1 MTIKPKLIY
10 KLFIA
15 VMLTQSITA
24 NAGSPVKTLKKVG
37 ALLDTLS
44 VKGVDRN
51 YIDAPKEPWQI
62 IVKGNINQSDLK
74 MRATG
79 DIDIVSYEAEPRLKT
94 EPSKYIGLWAGYRGY
109 GLGYTINTGGD
120 KGSYFTVGA
129 TGGSYGVNVRVHS
142 FENNRPSFSF
152 STDFDD
158 LINEDIDI
166 EEEDVELEDPIRVH
180 TVIADA
186 YYLFNGKRFSY
197 AAAYDQSVIQKKS
210 AGSIMA
216 GAMFYY
222 GKIDYATKNNAEL
235 IYLMRGLGK
244 VKLWQGSVGAG
255 YAYNWVPVKGLLVN
269 AMAMPMLTLVNRIKV
284 YAFKTNVEDVLN
296 QYEDDEYPSD
306 EELLAQY
313 VITPLAR
320 KSYNSGIAVNFDAR
334 ISVTYNFGRYFV
346 NAYGQFNNFRYTHED
361 NRGRLNDWFVNAA
374 FGVRL

>member
-15 VMLTQSITA
+15 VLLTQSITA

-79 DIDIVSYEAEPRLKT
+79 DIDIVSYKAEPRLKT

-255 YAYNWVPVKGLLVN
+255 YAYNWVPVKGLLIN

-296 QYEDDEYPSD
+296 QYENDEYPSD

-313 VITPLAR
+313 EITPLAR
-320 KSYNSGIAVNFDAR
+320 KSYNSGMAVNFDAR

-361 NRGRLNDWFVNAA
+361 NHGRLNDWFVNAA

>member
-15 VMLTQSITA
+15 VLLTQSITA

-79 DIDIVSYEAEPRLKT
+79 DIDIVSYKAEPRLKT

-158 LINEDIDI
+158 LINEDIDL
-166 EEEDVELEDPIRVH
+166 EEEEVELEDPIRVH

-284 YAFKTNVEDVLN
+284 YAFKTNVEDVMN

-313 VITPLAR
+313 EITPLAR

>member
-1 MTIKPKLIY
+1 MNNNSKLIY

-15 VMLTQSITA
+15 VMLIQSITA
-24 NAGSPVKTLKKVG
+24 TAGSPVRIFKKVG
-37 ALLDTLS
+37 AFIDTLS

-51 YIDAPKEPWQI
+51 YIDAPEKPWQI

-74 MRATG
+74 MNASG
-79 DIDIVSYEAEPRLKT
+79 NIDFVSYTAEPRLKT

-158 LINEDIDI
+158 LINEDIDF
-166 EEEDVELEDPIRVH
+166 EEEEVELEDPIRVH

-284 YAFKTNVEDVLN
+284 YTFKTNVEEMLDL
-296 QYEDDEYPSD
+296 YEDEDPSD

-313 VITPLAR
+313 EITPLTR

-334 ISVTYNFGRYFV
+334 VSVTYNFGRYFV
-346 NAYGQFNNFRYTHED
+346 NAYGQFNNFRYNHEE
-361 NRGRLNDWFVNAA
+361 NHGHLNDWFVNAA

>member
-15 VMLTQSITA
+15 VLLTQSITA

-79 DIDIVSYEAEPRLKT
+79 DIDIVSYKAEPRLKT

-284 YAFKTNVEDVLN
+284 YAFKTNVEDVMN

>member
-24 NAGSPVKTLKKVG
+24 NAGSPIKTLKKVG

-79 DIDIVSYEAEPRLKT
+79 DIDIVSYKAEPRLKT

-120 KGSYFTVGA
+120 KGSYFTIGA

-222 GKIDYATKNNAEL
+222 GKIDFATKNNAEL

-255 YAYNWVPVKGLLVN
+255 YAYNWVPVKGLLIN

-284 YAFKTNVEDVLN
+284 YAFKTNVEDVMN

>member
-79 DIDIVSYEAEPRLKT
+79 DIDIVSYKAEPRLKT

-158 LINEDIDI
+158 LINEDIDL
-166 EEEDVELEDPIRVH
+166 EEEEVELEDPIRVH
-180 TVIADA
+180 TAIADA

-255 YAYNWVPVKGLLVN
+255 YAYNWVPVKGLLIN

-284 YAFKTNVEDVLN
+284 YAFKTNVEDVMN

>member
-79 DIDIVSYEAEPRLKT
+79 DIDIVSYKAEPRLKT

-284 YAFKTNVEDVLN
+284 YAFKTNVEDVMN

-313 VITPLAR
+313 EITPLTR

>member
-1 MTIKPKLIY
+1 MNKNQKLIY

-15 VMLTQSITA
+15 VMLIQSITA
-24 NAGSPVKTLKKVG
+24 TAGSPVRIFKKVG
-37 ALLDTLS
+37 AFIDTLS

-51 YIDAPKEPWQI
+51 YIDAPEKPWQI

-74 MRATG
+74 MNASG
-79 DIDIVSYEAEPRLKT
+79 NIDFVSYTAEPRLKT
-94 EPSKYIGLWAGYRGY
+94 DPSRYIGLWAGYRGY

-120 KGSYFTVGA
+120 RGSYFTIGA
-129 TGGSYGVNVRVHS
+129 TGGAYGVNVRFHS
-142 FENNRPSFSF
+142 FENSAPTIRLKFSIDGE
-152 STDFDD
+152 SDD
-158 LINEDIDI
+158 TSLD
-166 EEEDVELEDPIRVH
+166 EEEAALEDPIRVR
-180 TVIADA
+180 TIIADA
-186 YYLFNGKRFSY
+186 YYMFNGKRFSY
-197 AAAYDQSVIQKKS
+197 AAAYDQSVIQKRS
-210 AGSIMA
+210 AGSLMA
-216 GAMFYY
+216 GAMYY
-222 GKIDYATKNNAEL
+222 HGNIDFATKSNAEL

-284 YAFKTNVEDVLN
+284 YAFKTNVEDVMN

-313 VITPLAR
+313 VITPLTR

>member
-24 NAGSPVKTLKKVG
+24 NAGSPIKTLKKVG

-79 DIDIVSYEAEPRLKT
+79 DIDIVSYKAEPRLKT

-158 LINEDIDI
+158 LINEDIDL
-166 EEEDVELEDPIRVH
+166 EEEEVELEDPIRVH

-284 YAFKTNVEDVLN
+284 YAFKTNVEDVMN

-313 VITPLAR
+313 VITPLTR

>member
-15 VMLTQSITA
+15 VLLTQSITA

-79 DIDIVSYEAEPRLKT
+79 DIDIVSYKAEPRLKT

-255 YAYNWVPVKGLLVN
+255 YAYNWIPVKGLLVN

-284 YAFKTNVEDVLN
+284 YAFKTNVEDVMN

-313 VITPLAR
+313 VITPLTR

>member
-15 VMLTQSITA
+15 VLLTQSITA
-24 NAGSPVKTLKKVG
+24 NAGSPVKILKKVG
-37 ALLDTLS
+37 ALLDTMS

-79 DIDIVSYEAEPRLKT
+79 DIDIVSYKAEPRLKT

-142 FENNRPSFSF
+142 FENNRPSFRF

-158 LINEDIDI
+158 LNDDIDI

-222 GKIDYATKNNAEL
+222 SKIDFATKNNAEL

-284 YAFKTNVEDVLN
+284 YAFKTNVEDVLT

-313 VITPLAR
+313 EITPLAR

-361 NRGRLNDWFVNAA
+361 NHGRLNDWFVNAA

>member
-15 VMLTQSITA
+15 VLLTQSITA
-24 NAGSPVKTLKKVG
+24 NAGSPIKTLKKVG

-79 DIDIVSYEAEPRLKT
+79 DIDIVSYKAEPRLKT

-284 YAFKTNVEDVLN
+284 YAFKTNVEDVMN

-313 VITPLAR
+313 VITPLTR

>member
-15 VMLTQSITA
+15 VLLTQSITA

-79 DIDIVSYEAEPRLKT
+79 DIDIVSYKAEPRLKT

-158 LINEDIDI
+158 LINDDIDL
-166 EEEDVELEDPIRVH
+166 EEEEVELEDPIRVH

-284 YAFKTNVEDVLN
+284 YAFKTNVEDVMN

>member
-15 VMLTQSITA
+15 VLLTQSITA

-79 DIDIVSYEAEPRLKT
+79 DIDIVSYKAEPRLKT

-158 LINEDIDI
+158 LINEDIDL
-166 EEEDVELEDPIRVH
+166 EEEEVELEDPIRVH

-284 YAFKTNVEDVLN
+284 YAFKTNVEDVMN

-313 VITPLAR
+313 VITPLTR

-334 ISVTYNFGRYFV
+334 VSVTYNFGRYFV

>member
-79 DIDIVSYEAEPRLKT
+79 DIDIVSYKAEPRLKT

-158 LINEDIDI
+158 LINEDIDL

-284 YAFKTNVEDVLN
+284 YAFKTNVEDVMN

>member
-79 DIDIVSYEAEPRLKT
+79 DIDIVSYKAEPRLKT

-284 YAFKTNVEDVLN
+284 YAFKTNVEDVMN

>member
-15 VMLTQSITA
+15 VLLTQSITA

-74 MRATG
+74 M
-79 DIDIVSYEAEPRLKT
+79 
-94 EPSKYIGLWAGYRGY
+94 
-109 GLGYTINTGGD
+109 INTGGD

-158 LINEDIDI
+158 LINEDIDL

-284 YAFKTNVEDVLN
+284 YAFKTNVEDVMN

-313 VITPLAR
+313 EITPLAR

>member
-51 YIDAPKEPWQI
+51 YIDAPREPWQI

-79 DIDIVSYEAEPRLKT
+79 DIDIVSYKAEPRLKT

-284 YAFKTNVEDVLN
+284 YAFKTNVEDVMN

-313 VITPLAR
+313 VITPLTR

>member
-1 MTIKPKLIY
+1 M
-10 KLFIA
+10 
-15 VMLTQSITA
+15 
-24 NAGSPVKTLKKVG
+24 
-37 ALLDTLS
+37 
-44 VKGVDRN
+44 
-51 YIDAPKEPWQI
+51 
-62 IVKGNINQSDLK
+62 
-74 MRATG
+74 
-79 DIDIVSYEAEPRLKT
+79 
-94 EPSKYIGLWAGYRGY
+94 
-109 GLGYTINTGGD
+109 
-120 KGSYFTVGA
+120 
-129 TGGSYGVNVRVHS
+129 RVHS

-158 LINEDIDI
+158 LINEDIDL

-284 YAFKTNVEDVLN
+284 YAFKTNVEDVMN

-313 VITPLAR
+313 VITPLTR

-361 NRGRLNDWFVNAA
+361 NHGRLNDWFVNAA

>member
-79 DIDIVSYEAEPRLKT
+79 DIDIVSYKAEPRLKT

-284 YAFKTNVEDVLN
+284 YAFKTNVEDVMN

-313 VITPLAR
+313 VITPLTR

-361 NRGRLNDWFVNAA
+361 NHGRLNDWFVNAA

>member
-15 VMLTQSITA
+15 VLLTQSITA

-79 DIDIVSYEAEPRLKT
+79 DIDIVSYKAEPRLKT

-284 YAFKTNVEDVLN
+284 YAFKTNVEDVMN
-296 QYEDDEYPSD
+296 QYEDDQYPSD

-313 VITPLAR
+313 EITPLTR

>member
-79 DIDIVSYEAEPRLKT
+79 DIDIVSYKAEPRLKT

-284 YAFKTNVEDVLN
+284 YAFKTNVEDVMN

-313 VITPLAR
+313 VITPLTR

-346 NAYGQFNNFRYTHED
+346 NADGQFNNFRYTHED

>member
-24 NAGSPVKTLKKVG
+24 NAGSPIKTLKKVG

-79 DIDIVSYEAEPRLKT
+79 DIDIVSYKAEPRLKT

-158 LINEDIDI
+158 LINEDIDL
-166 EEEDVELEDPIRVH
+166 EEEEVELEDPIRVH

-284 YAFKTNVEDVLN
+284 YAFKTNVEDVMN

-313 VITPLAR
+313 EITPLTR

>member
-15 VMLTQSITA
+15 VLLTQSITA

-79 DIDIVSYEAEPRLKT
+79 DIDIVSYKAEPRLKT

-129 TGGSYGVNVRVHS
+129 TGGSYGVHVRVHS

-158 LINEDIDI
+158 LINEDIDL
-166 EEEDVELEDPIRVH
+166 EEEEVELEDPIRVH

-222 GKIDYATKNNAEL
+222 GKIDFATKNNAEL

-284 YAFKTNVEDVLN
+284 YAFKTNVEDVMN

-313 VITPLAR
+313 EITPLTR

-334 ISVTYNFGRYFV
+334 ISVTYTLARYFV

>member
-15 VMLTQSITA
+15 VLLTQSITA

-79 DIDIVSYEAEPRLKT
+79 DIDIVSYKAEPRLKT

-255 YAYNWVPVKGLLVN
+255 YAYNWVPVKGLLIN

-313 VITPLAR
+313 EITPLIR

>member
-15 VMLTQSITA
+15 VLLTQSITA

-79 DIDIVSYEAEPRLKT
+79 DIDIVSYKAEPRLKT

-255 YAYNWVPVKGLLVN
+255 YAYNWVPIKGLLVN

-284 YAFKTNVEDVLN
+284 YAFKTNVEDVMN

-313 VITPLAR
+313 VITPLTR

>member
-79 DIDIVSYEAEPRLKT
+79 DIDIVSYKAEPRLKT

-255 YAYNWVPVKGLLVN
+255 YAYNWVPVKGLLIN

-284 YAFKTNVEDVLN
+284 YAFKTNVEDVMN

-313 VITPLAR
+313 EITPLTR

>member
-79 DIDIVSYEAEPRLKT
+79 DIDIVSYKAEPRLKT

-158 LINEDIDI
+158 LINDDIDI

-284 YAFKTNVEDVLN
+284 YAFKTNVEDVMN

-313 VITPLAR
+313 EITPLTR

-361 NRGRLNDWFVNAA
+361 NHGRLNDWFVNAA

>member
-1 MTIKPKLIY
+1 MTFKPKLIY

-79 DIDIVSYEAEPRLKT
+79 DIDIVSYKAEPRLKT

-166 EEEDVELEDPIRVH
+166 EEEEVELEDPIRVH

-284 YAFKTNVEDVLN
+284 YAFKTNVEDVMN

-313 VITPLAR
+313 VITPLTR
-320 KSYNSGIAVNFDAR
+320 KSYNSGIAINFDAR

-346 NAYGQFNNFRYTHED
+346 NVYGQFNNFRYTHED

>member
-15 VMLTQSITA
+15 VLLTQSITA

-79 DIDIVSYEAEPRLKT
+79 DIDIVSYKAEPRLKT

-158 LINEDIDI
+158 LINEDIDL
-166 EEEDVELEDPIRVH
+166 EEEEVELEDPIRVH

-284 YAFKTNVEDVLN
+284 YAFKTNVEDVMN

-313 VITPLAR
+313 VITPLTR

>member
-15 VMLTQSITA
+15 VLLTQSITA

-51 YIDAPKEPWQI
+51 YIDAPREPWQI

-79 DIDIVSYEAEPRLKT
+79 DIDIVSYKAEPRLKT

-158 LINEDIDI
+158 LINEDIDL
-166 EEEDVELEDPIRVH
+166 EEEEVELEDPIRVH

-284 YAFKTNVEDVLN
+284 YAFKTNVEDVMN

>member
-79 DIDIVSYEAEPRLKT
+79 DIDIVSYKAEPRLKT

-142 FENNRPSFSF
+142 FENNRPSFRF

-158 LINEDIDI
+158 LINEDIDL
-166 EEEDVELEDPIRVH
+166 EEEEVELEDPIRVH

-255 YAYNWVPVKGLLVN
+255 YAYNWVPVKGLLIN

-284 YAFKTNVEDVLN
+284 YAFKTNVEDVMN

>member
-79 DIDIVSYEAEPRLKT
+79 DIDIVSYKAEPRLKT

-158 LINEDIDI
+158 LINEDIDL
-166 EEEDVELEDPIRVH
+166 EEEEVELEDPIRVH

>member
-1 MTIKPKLIY
+1 MTFKPKLIY

-79 DIDIVSYEAEPRLKT
+79 DIDIVSYKAEPRLKT

-166 EEEDVELEDPIRVH
+166 EEEEVELEDPIRVH
-180 TVIADA
+180 TAIADA

-284 YAFKTNVEDVLN
+284 YAFKTNVEDVMN

>member
-15 VMLTQSITA
+15 VLLTQSITA

-79 DIDIVSYEAEPRLKT
+79 DIDIVSYKAEPRLKT

-158 LINEDIDI
+158 LINEDIDL
-166 EEEDVELEDPIRVH
+166 EEEEVELEDPIRVH

-284 YAFKTNVEDVLN
+284 YAFKTNVEDVMN

-313 VITPLAR
+313 EITPLAR

-361 NRGRLNDWFVNAA
+361 NHGRLNDWFVNAA

>member
-15 VMLTQSITA
+15 VLLTQSITA

-79 DIDIVSYEAEPRLKT
+79 DIDIVSYKAEPRLKT

-158 LINEDIDI
+158 LINEDIDL
-166 EEEDVELEDPIRVH
+166 EEEEVELEDPIRVH

-255 YAYNWVPVKGLLVN
+255 YAYNWVPVKGLLIN

-284 YAFKTNVEDVLN
+284 YAFKTNVEDVMN

-313 VITPLAR
+313 EITPLTR

>member
-15 VMLTQSITA
+15 VLFTQSITA

-79 DIDIVSYEAEPRLKT
+79 DIDIVSYKAEPRLKT

-158 LINEDIDI
+158 LINEDIDL

-284 YAFKTNVEDVLN
+284 YAFKTNVEDVMN

>member
-1 MTIKPKLIY
+1 MIIKPKLIY

-79 DIDIVSYEAEPRLKT
+79 DIDIVSYKAEPRLKT

-284 YAFKTNVEDVLN
+284 YAFKTNVEDVMN